1 MYYFKLKACKKLQKI
16 SGNFCLCKKH
26 LDKHILIPD
35 IYLFKINNGKARTIR
50 VSNKDT
56 RTTSMTGV
64 FVVNFGQISYIV
76 LVLPLLTLK
85 K

>member
-1 MYYFKLKACKKLQKI
+1 MYYSKLKACKKLQKI
-16 SGNFCLCKKH
+16 SWSFFLCKKH

-35 IYLFKINNGKARTIR
+35 IYLFKINNRKARAIR

-56 RTTSMTGV
+56 RTTSMTDV